1 MTTAQA
7 TKEKLLH
14 DFNEVVN
21 DTEQLLKSVSNT
33 GGDKAQ
39 ALSASIE
46 RNLEATRERLRELE
60 QAAVERTRAAAKS
73 ADAYVHGHPW
83 QSVGVAATIAAVLGI
98 VVGLLLNRR

>member
-21 DTEQLLKSVSNT
+21 DTEELLKSVSNT

-39 ALSASIE
+39 ALRASIE
-46 RNLEATRERLRELE
+46 RNLEATRERLHEIE

-83 QSVGVAATIAAVLGI
+83 QSVGIAAVLGI
-98 VVGLLLNRR
+98 LVGLLLNRR